1 MAILT
6 HRKNILKRFAPFV
19 IKYAKSSL
27 FGFIAI
33 VALATALGVQSFAA
47 LEAGGYEN
55 PKSESTKV
63 TNLLSSEFGQQIP
76 EIVAVVDFGQSVE
89 TPESEKLA
97 ASLLANMQIK
107 RGVDQVSSYFSLGKP
122 ASLAST
128 DGKAAYFFVQLQP
141 KAAKA
146 DAAALFLKSYENG
159 FEGAKV
165 YLSGSAIITDEIN
178 STISEDLKVSEAV
191 AVPIVIILMLF
202 VFGSLVAAGLPLLVA
217 GLSIGGSLFFVW
229 LSTQFTTTS
238 VFAVNLITAMGLGLG
253 IDYALLMVN
262 RFREERARGL
272 DVEQAVKTTVAT
284 AGRTVLFSGLTVS
297 IVTSSMWFFPQHFL
311 RSLAVGGV
319 AVIAMSVAAALIPLP
334 AALKLLGDRINK
346 GKVLKG
352 DLSPKDVGVWNT
364 ISRFVMKR
372 PVAILLVT
380 IIGLG
385 GLVTLSNGVVFSQVD
400 DRILSKDSRA
410 VIASNQVRERFSG
423 REGSPV
429 EIIVRSGS
437 EDAVVKYVELLSR
450 QKSVERVQSAS
461 GIAVSGHND
470 PTYAPAFSNYVEGDY
485 ERIVVIHNVEP
496 RSPAG
501 YDFTVK
507 LRGLPHPGLTDVKH
521 GGSAAVY
528 TDAQKGIEDNLL
540 PAVIWIVLATLVLL
554 FLFTGS
560 VILPIKAVL
569 LNVISLGAVLGV
581 LNWIFAKQ
589 GLPWLTD
596 GFINTGTIDTSSL
609 VLLTVIAF
617 GLSMDYELFLLSRI
631 KEQHEHGLGTTESVA
646 LGLQRSGRIITAAAL
661 VLAVSFAAF
670 AFSGVSIMKMLG
682 VGIALAIL
690 LDATIV
696 RALMVP
702 ALMRLFG
709 EWNWWAPRWLKVVY
723 EKFGLKD

>member
-1 MAILT
+1 M
-6 HRKNILKRFAPFV
+6 KRFAPFV
-19 IKYAKSSL
+19 IKYAKTSL
-27 FGFIAI
+27 FGFIALI
-33 VALATALGVQSFAA
+33 GLATALGVQSFSV

-63 TNLLSSEFGQQIP
+63 TNLLASEFNQQVP
-76 EIVAVVDFGQSVE
+76 EIVAVVDFQSPVAS
-89 TPESEKLA
+89 PENESKA
-97 ASLLANMQIK
+97 DRLLRNMLNK
-107 RGVDQVSSYFSLGKP
+107 RGVDKVTSYFSLGHP
-122 ASLAST
+122 ASLVSK
-128 DGKAAYFFVQLQP
+128 DGKAAYFFVQLQHNS
-141 KAAKA
+141 KKSDVAS
-146 DAAALFLKSYENG
+146 LFINTYKDG
-159 FEGAKV
+159 FEGTKI

-178 STISEDLKVSEAV
+178 QTISNDLKISESV
-191 AVPIVIILMLF
+191 AVPLVIILMLF
-202 VFGSLVAAGLPLLVA
+202 VFGSLVAAGLPLMVA

-272 DVEQAVKTTVAT
+272 NVEDAVKTTVAT

-297 IVTSSMWFFPQHFL
+297 IVTSAMWFFPQRFL
-311 RSLAVGGV
+311 QSLAVGGV

-380 IIGLG
+380 VLALG
-385 GLVTLSNGVVFSQVD
+385 GLMTLSKGVVFSQVD
-400 DRILSKDSRA
+400 DRILAKDSRA

-423 REGSPV
+423 REGAPV

-437 EDAVVKYVELLSR
+437 EDAVLKYAELLSR
-450 QKSVERVQSAS
+450 QKSVERVQSTA
-461 GIAVSGHND
+461 GISVSGQTD
-470 PTYAPAFSNYVEGDY
+470 PTYKAAFNDYVSGDY

-507 LRGLPHPGLTDVKH
+507 LRGLPHPGLTEVKQ
-521 GGSAAVY
+521 GGAAAIY

-560 VILPIKAVL
+560 VLLPIKAVL

-581 LNWIFAKQ
+581 LNWVFAKE
-589 GLPWLTD
+589 GLPWLTND
-596 GFINTGTIDTSSL
+596 FVHTGTIDTSSL
-609 VLLTVIAF
+609 VLLAVIAF

-631 KEQHEHGLGTTESVA
+631 KEQHEHGLSTTESVA
-646 LGLQRSGRIITAAAL
+646 LGLQRSGRIITAAAM

-709 EWNWWAPRWLKVVY
+709 EWNWWAPKPLKKLY
-723 EKFGLKD
+723 DRFGLKD